1 MPMGLLFWILMLFWL
16 LWGAWWRAPNY
27 TTWFY
32 ENWLLFIIIF
42 LLGWHDFGPPIR

>member
-16 LWGAWWRAPNY
+16 LWGAWWRGPDYRA
-27 TTWFY
+27 WFY
-32 ENWLLFIIIF
+32 ENWLLFILIF